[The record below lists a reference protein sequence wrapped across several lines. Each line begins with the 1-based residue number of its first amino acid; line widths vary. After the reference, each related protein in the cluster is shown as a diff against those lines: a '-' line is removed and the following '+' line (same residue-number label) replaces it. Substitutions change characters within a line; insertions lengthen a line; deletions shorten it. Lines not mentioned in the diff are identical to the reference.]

1 MDVDELDKAIEEIAR
16 LHGVRVVYK
25 YI

>member
-1 MDVDELDKAIEEIAR
+1 MDVDELDKAIEEIAK
-16 LHGVRVVYK
+16 LLGVKVVYK